1 MKRITFAFAFAFVAM
16 LLWTSVF
23 AQVSLAADDNKE
35 GTPPAEPPKA
45 EAPPA
50 APTAP
55 ATAAPAPKLPPYF
68 TGTSPDP
75 KAPLWPDPT
84 GGNSGV
90 WATPAGDAK
99 GDIPEKLTVQDVYD
113 RMVHNLYGINYV
125 WALVTGFLVM
135 FMQAGFMFVETGL
148 CRAKNASHTSAMNF
162 MIYPLGC
169 LAFWVYGFA
178 IGWGNWWNGPVPPG
192 WYAALGP
199 GLSTLNS
206 GWGIGAAVDAA
217 GKATGAFTYGILG
230 TTGWFLNG
238 VVNDTGVMVLF
249 FFMMV
254 FMDTTATIPTG
265 AMAERWAW
273 KNFCLY
279 GLWVALP
286 YCLYANWLWGGG
298 WLAQGGINWGL
309 GHGAVD
315 FAGSGVVH
323 AMGGLIG
330 LAGAICI
337 GPRIGK
343 FDAHGKPQ
351 AMPGHNVP
359 MVVLGTFILAF
370 GWFGFNPG
378 STLAGT
384 DLRISFVVVNTMLA
398 SITGAIGAHLALS
411 FKGMKPDTTL
421 LCNGMLA
428 GLVAITAPSAFVN
441 PMGAAIIG
449 LVAGV
454 LVIYSVFFF
463 EARGIDDPA
472 GAISVHGTNGLWG
485 VLSVGIFAT
494 GEYGA
499 GWNGVVRDSM
509 VKLYGSD
516 GVRGLLY
523 GDFSQF
529 IMQVIDCVVLAG
541 FALAM
546 AFVWFKVSDLIT
558 PLRVS
563 KETEIEGLDG
573 PEMGVLG
580 YPDFQLHP
588 SASGASIALE
598 VGTAAAASP
607 VGAPVRKIVTE

>member
-1 MKRITFAFAFAFVAM
+1 MKRVTCSYFFA
-16 LLWTSVF
+16 
-23 AQVSLAADDNKE
+23 SLAIGLWMVLFTGLSFAAEEAKAPE
-35 GTPPAEPPKA
+35 PAKA
-45 EAPPA
+45 EAPAAAPA
-50 APTAP
+50 AP
-55 ATAAPAPKLPPYF
+55 AAAEPAPKLPTYF
-68 TGTSPDP
+68 TATSDDP
-75 KAPLWPDPT
+75 KKPPAWPDPT
-84 GGNSGV
+84 GAASGV
-90 WATPAGDAK
+90 WATPAGDGK
-99 GDIPEKLTVQDVYD
+99 GDIPEKLSVQDVYD
-113 RMVHNLYGINYV
+113 RMVHNLYGINFV
-125 WALVTGFLVM
+125 WALVAGFLVM
-135 FMQAGFMFVETGL
+135 FMQAGFMLVETGL
-148 CRAKNASHTSAMNF
+148 CRAKNSSHTAAMNF
-162 MIYPLGC
+162 MIYPLGGI
-169 LAFWVYGFA
+169 AFFIYGFA

-192 WYAALGP
+192 WYASLGP
-199 GLSTLNS
+199 GLSVLNG
-206 GWGIGAAVDAA
+206 GWGLGAAVDAA
-217 GKATGAFTYGILG
+217 GKATGAFTYGLIG
-230 TTGWFLNG
+230 TTGWFLTG
-238 VVNDTGVMVLF
+238 VANDVAVMVLF

-265 AMAERWAW
+265 AMAERWSW
-273 KNFCLY
+273 KNFVLY
-279 GLWVALP
+279 GFWIALP
-286 YCLYANWLWGGG
+286 YCIYANWVWGGG

-323 AMGGLIG
+323 SMGGIIA
-330 LAGAICI
+330 LAGAMVI

-343 FDAHGKPQ
+343 YDAHGRPQ

-359 MVVLGTFILAF
+359 LVALGTFILAF

-398 SITGAIGAHLALS
+398 SFTGALFAMFTLWA
-411 FKGMKPDTTL
+411 KGLKPDTTM

-428 GLVAITAPSAFVN
+428 GLVAITAPCAFVN
-441 PMGAAIIG
+441 PVGAVIIG
-449 LVAGV
+449 AVAGV
-454 LVIYSVFFF
+454 LVVLSVFFF
-463 EARGIDDPA
+463 EARGVDDPV

-499 GWNGVVRDSM
+499 GWNGVVREEM

-529 IMQVIDCVVLAG
+529 FMQVIDCGVVAVFG
-541 FALAM
+541 FVM
-546 AFVWFKVSDLIT
+546 AFIWFKVSDLIT

-588 SASGASIALE
+588 SGMGITMAVE
-598 VGTAAAASP
+598 
-607 VGAPVRKIVTE
+607 GAPSKTADRQGAKVVVEQN

>member
-1 MKRITFAFAFAFVAM
+1 MIKGATVKRF
-16 LLWTSVF
+16 LSVF
-23 AQVSLAADDNKE
+23 GLIVIAWILVTRPVLAE
-35 GTPPAEPPKA
+35 
-45 EAPPA
+45 EAPAVTPA
-50 APTAP
+50 APGAP
-55 ATAAPAPKLPPYF
+55 AAAAPAPKLPPYF
-68 TGTSPDP
+68 TATSPDP
-75 KAPLWPDPT
+75 KTTPWPDPT
-84 GGNSGV
+84 GANSGV
-90 WATPAGDAK
+90 WATPAGDGK
-99 GDIPEKLTVQDVYD
+99 GDIPEKLSIQDLYD
-113 RMVHNLYGINYV
+113 RMAHNLFSINFV

-148 CRAKNASHTSAMNF
+148 CRAKNASHTAAMNF

-169 LAFWVYGFA
+169 FAFWVYGFA

-192 WYAALGP
+192 WYASLGP
-199 GLSTLNS
+199 GLSVLNS
-206 GWGIGAAVDAA
+206 GVGIGAAVDAA

-238 VVNDTGVMVLF
+238 LVNDAGVMVLF

-273 KNFCLY
+273 KNFLMY

-286 YCLYANWLWGGG
+286 YCMYANWLWGGG

-323 AMGGLIG
+323 GMGGLIG

-337 GPRIGK
+337 GARIGK
-343 FDAHGKPQ
+343 FDGHGRPQ

-384 DLRISFVVVNTMLA
+384 DLRISFVVVNTLLA
-398 SITGAIGAHLALS
+398 SIAGAIGAHIAMAA
-411 FKGMKPDTTL
+411 KGMKPDTTL

-428 GLVAITAPSAFVN
+428 GLVAITAPCAFVN
-441 PMGAAIIG
+441 PLGAVIIG
-449 LVAGV
+449 GVAGI
-454 LVIYSVFFF
+454 LVILSVFFL
-463 EARGIDDPA
+463 ESKGIDDPA

-499 GWNGVVRDSM
+499 GWNGVVREEM

-529 IMQVIDCVVLAG
+529 IMQFIDCVVLAG
-541 FALAM
+541 FALTM

-588 SASGASIALE
+588 STAGAAAVE
-598 VGTAAAASP
+598 VGTAAAASVVGMQVKKP
-607 VGAPVRKIVTE
+607 VLD